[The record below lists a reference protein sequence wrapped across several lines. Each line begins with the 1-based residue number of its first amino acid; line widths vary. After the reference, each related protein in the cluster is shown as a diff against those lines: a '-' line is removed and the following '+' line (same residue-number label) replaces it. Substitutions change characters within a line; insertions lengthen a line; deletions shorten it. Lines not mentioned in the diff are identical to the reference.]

1 MTKEA
6 TPNYGGQA
14 VVEGVMF
21 GGKKI
26 SVTAI
31 RRKDQSIEY
40 YEITNY
46 ENKIIKK
53 LKKIPLLRG
62 FVALILS
69 AANGSKHLNF
79 STERFEIDDSEENEE
94 TEPKEDKMSKVAMI
108 LGVAVVGVLSL
119 LFGKALFTALPA
131 FLAELLFGELVPN
144 HTYNIMIEGLIKI
157 LLLVIYIMAIAQVPF
172 IKRLF
177 QYHGAE
183 HKVIN
188 AFEAG
193 VELTVDNVKKYSRF
207 HYRCGSSFTVFSVF
221 VGIFI
226 YTLFNLYVVD
236 YTSIF
241 ERVLQRL
248 ALIPLVIGVSYEVL
262 KLSNSVRGIPVLK
275 LLGYPGIW
283 LQFLTTKE
291 PDELQIEVAIASF
304 NRMRE
309 LDQEHNNLV
318 QYNAI

>member
-1 MTKEA
+1 MSKNS
-6 TPNYGGQA
+6 TPHYGGQA

-40 YEITNY
+40 LEIPNY
-46 ENKIIKK
+46 DNKVVNR
-53 LKKIPLLRG
+53 LKKIPFLRG
-62 FVALILS
+62 IVALIIS

-79 STERFEIDDSEENEE
+79 STERFDIDPNEDDAEIEKENNV
-94 TEPKEDKMSKVAMI
+94 SKVTMV

-119 LFGKALFTALPA
+119 LFSKALFSALPA
-131 FLAELLFGELVPN
+131 FLAEFFFGTLVPN
-144 HTYNIMIEGLIKI
+144 QFFNILIEGGIKII
-157 LLLVIYIMAIAQVPF
+157 LLLSYIFAIAQVPF

-193 VELTVDNVKKYSRF
+193 VDLTVDNVKKHSRF

-221 VGIFI
+221 VGIII
-226 YTLFNLYVVD
+226 YSLFNEFINPYD
-236 YTSIF
+236 SIL

-248 ALIPLVIGVSYEVL
+248 ALIPVVIGFAYEVL
-262 KLSNSVRGIPVLK
+262 KFTNSVRDNILLK
-275 LLGYPGIW
+275 WLGYPGIW
-283 LQFLTTKE
+283 LQLLTTKE
-291 PDELQIEVAIASF
+291 PDESQIEVSILSF

-309 LDQEHNNLV
+309 LDL
-318 QYNAI
+318 NA

>member
-1 MTKEA
+1 MPKNP
-6 TPNYGGQA
+6 TPLYGGQA

-26 SVTAI
+26 SVSAI
-31 RRKDQSIEY
+31 RRKDQTIEY
-40 YEITNY
+40 LEIPTY
-46 ENKIIKK
+46 ENRVIKK
-53 LKKIPLLRG
+53 LKKIPFLRG
-62 FVALILS
+62 IVALIMS

-79 STERFEIDDSEENEE
+79 STERYDIDPNEDEEQLNNENNV
-94 TEPKEDKMSKVAMI
+94 SKVTMV

-131 FLAELLFGELVPN
+131 FLAEFFFGRLVPN
-144 HTYNIMIEGLIKI
+144 HFFNTLIEGGIKI
-157 LLLVIYIMAIAQVPF
+157 ILLFIYILAIAKAPF

-188 AFEAG
+188 AYEAG

-207 HYRCGSSFTVFSVF
+207 HYRCGSSFTIFSVF
-221 VGIFI
+221 VGII
-226 YTLFNLYVVD
+226 VYSLFNEFINPYE
-236 YTSIF
+236 SIM

-248 ALIPLVIGVSYEVL
+248 ALIPVVIGFAYEVL
-262 KLSNSVRGIPVLK
+262 KLTNSVRDNKYLK
-275 LLGYPGIW
+275 WLGYPGIW
-283 LQFLTTKE
+283 LQLLTTKE
-291 PDELQIEVAIASF
+291 PDESQIEVSILSF

-309 LDQEHNNLV
+309 LDSARDNLV
-318 QYNAI
+318 QYNTI